1 MISFSHSFGESLTN
15 DIAIFF
21 RDSPKRYS
29 VLDTTVKDLCFGVQ
43 CHLQPLCPTR
53 WTVLA
58 KALKALLTDYK
69 AVLEAL
75 DILSDES
82 GLTEAKASGFFNKLM
97 LFVTYFTLFISQ
109 EIFYITE
116 QFATSLQ
123 QVDMNITDAIT
134 SAESIITTL
143 KSQR

>member
-1 MISFSHSFGESLTN
+1 M
-15 DIAIFF
+15 
-21 RDSPKRYS
+21 
-29 VLDTTVKDLCFGVQ
+29 KDLCFGVQ
-43 CHLQPLCPTR
+43 CHLQPLCPIR

-82 GLTEAKASGFFNKLM
+82 GPTEAKASGFFNKLM
-97 LFVTYFTLFISQ
+97 LFVTYFALFISQ